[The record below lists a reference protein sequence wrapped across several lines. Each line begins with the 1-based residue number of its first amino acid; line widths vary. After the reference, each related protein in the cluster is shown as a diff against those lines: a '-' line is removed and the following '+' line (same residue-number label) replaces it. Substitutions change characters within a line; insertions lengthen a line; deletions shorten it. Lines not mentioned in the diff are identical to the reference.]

1 MFSTQLLCFFV
12 SSHLSLLSLCQ
23 WISEAYQ
30 WGRGLEEILSWMKN
44 SFPCNDKEAGD
55 LGPLPTERRCISQ
68 IYHWFTF
75 SEELHLIHNDVHVQK
90 SNFDIRDWGFSCLKS
105 TSKPTESDAKQ
116 IFFLPSQNITTSSIE
131 NPCSLP
137 RPLSLSL
144 VWMRFLAY
152 PWWPPCRC
160 SGVWI
165 EMREK
170 EEWERKTNQH
180 TFAWTSHWVHLIQIN
195 IPLVMSHSQNNGQ
208 GG

>member
-44 SFPCNDKEAGD
+44 SFPCNDKEAGA

-144 VWMRFLAY
+144 LSEWGFLLIHGDHPADALV
-152 PWWPPCRC
+152 
-160 SGVWI
+160 S
-165 EMREK
+165 ELK
-170 EEWERKTNQH
+170 WERKKNERERQTNTHLPGLH
-180 TFAWTSHWVHLIQIN
+180 TECI
-195 IPLVMSHSQNNGQ
+195 
-208 GG
+208 

>member
-44 SFPCNDKEAGD
+44 SFPCNDKEAGA

-116 IFFLPSQNITTSSIE
+116 IFFFALTKHYHFIHWKSLLSPPS
-131 NPCSLP
+131 
-137 RPLSLSL
+137 PLSLSCL
-144 VWMRFLAY
+144 NEVSCLSMVTTLQMLWCLNWNERE
-152 PWWPPCRC
+152 RR
-160 SGVWI
+160 
-165 EMREK
+165 MREK
-170 EEWERKTNQH
+170 DKPTHICLDFTLSAFNSNQY
-180 TFAWTSHWVHLIQIN
+180 TFSHEPQ
-195 IPLVMSHSQNNGQ
+195 PK
-208 GG
+208 